1 MYYFSTKAQYILTPR
16 GESSTYCVKF
26 LKKHNLEKSPIVS
39 PKRELKIKY
48 VFGGRKI
55 LNCRMKEKIPKMSI
69 LAHEV
74 NQAINCTYV
83 SYCTIFTILEAT
95 LTCYILNGMQSS
107 ETVEN

>member
-1 MYYFSTKAQYILTPR
+1 
-16 GESSTYCVKF
+16 
-26 LKKHNLEKSPIVS
+26 
-39 PKRELKIKY
+39 
-48 VFGGRKI
+48 
-55 LNCRMKEKIPKMSI
+55 MKEKIPKMSI